1 MFSAVH
7 IEPDER
13 VKGSAIISRSATIR
27 VTPPQLVIGLLTGL
41 CEAVVGSEPGLHAI
55 EIPIAYYEYQ
65 ILCPQ

>member
-27 VTPPQLVIGLLTGL
+27 VTAPQLVIGLLTGL

-55 EIPIAYYEYQ
+55 EVAVTDDKHE
-65 ILCPQ
+65 IL